1 MKKSKMLIGVVALA
15 LVGSANLCAGSDP
28 LDGQAADSS
37 VQNLSEAQLHNIR
50 KRVLKRC
57 GLSSRLASN
66 RLPWYF
72 HYEFG
77 VELVRLGAPAEAVEP
92 LQMTANL
99 KPEPARDARM
109 YGAWFVNYQPY
120 YQMSL
125 AYSDLGQWDAAWDAI
140 RISENLVEF
149 APGEFEY
156 DKFESLKSRITRNR
170 QEKTHGT

>member
-1 MKKSKMLIGVVALA
+1 MAAVVS
-15 LVGSANLCAGSDP
+15 SASLCAESVAV
-28 LDGQAADSS
+28 DGEAGDTQA
-37 VQNLSEAQLHNIR
+37 QNLSAEQLQDIR

-57 GLSSRLASN
+57 GLSSKLANN

-77 VELVRLGAPAEAVEP
+77 VELVRQGAAGEAVEP

-99 KPEPARDARM
+99 KPQPARDARM

-125 AYSDLGQWDAAWDAI
+125 AFSDLGQWDAAWDAI
-140 RISENLVEF
+140 RMSENLLEF

-156 DKFESLKSRITRNR
+156 EKFDSLKSLISQKR
-170 QEKTHGT
+170 QAPSQNTWQSGI